1 MDINVRLILENA
13 GPPQGGVK
21 NFTLNGEMGGGGGQK
36 LYSKWGNGGGQRLY
50 SKWGNGGGGQ
60 RLYSKWGNG
69 GSTPQFSFIPK
80 VTFFLGLA

>member
-1 MDINVRLILENA
+1 
-13 GPPQGGVK
+13 
-21 NFTLNGEMGGGGGQK
+21 MGKWGGGGQK

-50 SKWGNGGGGQ
+50 SKWGNGGGQ